1 MIGDL
6 FHDMP
11 HSMSPRKQWIERLGL
26 KERAATDAERE
37 YAKTRYDIDDCK
49 FVVHDA
55 NGVIGFGRTAI
66 EASEHYCEVSGTRP
80 WNAPQ
85 MDLGEN

>member
-6 FHDMP
+6 FPDMA
-11 HSMSPRKQWIERLGL
+11 HSMSPRKQWIEKLGL
-26 KERAATDAERE
+26 HERLATSAEIE
-37 YAKTRYDIDDCK
+37 YARNKYAILDCK

-55 NGVIGFGRTAI
+55 SGVIGFGYTSI